1 MNETISKATMRE
13 GQYLTFLMGQ
23 DQYSLDI
30 MMVKE
35 IIAYSDIMKVP
46 MLPPYI
52 KGVINLRNKVVP
64 VIDLSMRF
72 GKGETAIT
80 KLTCIIIIELQK
92 GNKQVEIGIVVDSV
106 SEVINLAK
114 DEIEQTPEFGD
125 DVRADFI
132 SGMGRIGNKFII
144 MLNVSRVLNVQ
155 DINFIEKAAIEGRNM
170 MSGNKKD

>member
-1 MNETISKATMRE
+1 
-13 GQYLTFLMGQ
+13 
-23 DQYSLDI
+23 
-30 MMVKE
+30 
-35 IIAYSDIMKVP
+35 
-46 MLPPYI
+46 
-52 KGVINLRNKVVP
+52 
-64 VIDLSMRF
+64 MRF